1 MQNICRAKAMN
12 VIPATTVLEMIEL
25 RIAPNHRRPKS
36 RPRNKPIPD
45 QEKED
50 G

>member
-1 MQNICRAKAMN
+1 VQNICRAKAMN

-25 RIAPNHRRPKS
+25 RIAPNHRRPRS